1 MTTVVSSNIDVVRR
15 MYAAFH
21 ARDLDQLR
29 NDVFANDIVW
39 YMPGQHPLS
48 GRHDGID
55 AVMAFN
61 AALAKAGIV
70 VDNIHLGELDDGT
83 VVEKHTGHGHS
94 QGVDYIFPTC
104 TSYRV
109 QDGKIVEVRV
119 HTNDPHAVNEYMW
132 AQYQLRSLPDRLADG
147 QV

>member
-1 MTTVVSSNIDVVRR
+1 MTQVLSSNIDTVQR

-21 ARDLDQLR
+21 ARDLERLR
-29 NDVFANDIVW
+29 TEVFAPDIKW

-48 GRHDGID
+48 GLHDGID

-61 AALAKAGIV
+61 AALARAGIV

-83 VVEKHTGHGHS
+83 VVEKHIGHGHS
-94 QGVDYIFPTC
+94 QGVDYNFPTC

-109 QDGKIVEVRV
+109 RDGRIVEVRV

-132 AQYQLRSLPDRLADG
+132 AQYQLKALPDRLADG

>member
-1 MTTVVSSNIDVVRR
+1 MTTVTSNTEVVQR

-29 NDVFANDIVW
+29 NEIYAPDITW
-39 YMPGQHPLS
+39 NMPGQHPLS
-48 GRHDGID
+48 GLHRGID

-61 AALAKAGIV
+61 AALAKAGIR
-70 VDNIHLGELDDGT
+70 VDNLHVGELDDGT
-83 VVEKHTGHGHS
+83 VVERHLGHGVS
-94 QGVDYIFPTC
+94 GGVEYLFPTC

-109 QDGKIVEVRV
+109 VDGKIAEVRV
-119 HTNDPHAVNEYMW
+119 HAGDPHAVNEFMW
-132 AQYQLRSLPDRLADG
+132 SQYRLKELPDRLSEG